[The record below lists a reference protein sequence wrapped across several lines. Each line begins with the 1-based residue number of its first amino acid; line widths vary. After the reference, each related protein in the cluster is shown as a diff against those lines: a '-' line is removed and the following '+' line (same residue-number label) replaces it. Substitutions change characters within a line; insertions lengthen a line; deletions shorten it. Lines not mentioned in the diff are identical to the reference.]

1 MSINNIIEF
10 NKTNQNK
17 GLNGFYFKNILK
29 LAKNY
34 YICIFEYRDMDYNN
48 LCKSILDLDS
58 KVRFAGICDES
69 GEIKHG
75 GQKEGV
81 ENILSNEETRKSNLQ
96 ALARWGL
103 RNSLSSKIGR
113 GKYAMAEYE
122 KIKRIT
128 IPLDDDHLLLITTEV
143 EADHAQIISNALK
156 LLNASS

>member
-1 MSINNIIEF
+1 
-10 NKTNQNK
+10 
-17 GLNGFYFKNILK
+17 
-29 LAKNY
+29 
-34 YICIFEYRDMDYNN
+34 MDYDN
-48 LCKSILDLDS
+48 LCRSILQMDS
-58 KVRFAGICDES
+58 KVRFAGICDVS
-69 GEIKHG
+69 GEIKYG

-81 ENILSNEETRKSNLQ
+81 KNILTNEETRKSNLQ

-143 EADHAQIISNALK
+143 EADHAQIISNTLK
-156 LLNASS
+156 LLSASL

>member
-1 MSINNIIEF
+1 M
-10 NKTNQNK
+10 
-17 GLNGFYFKNILK
+17 LK

>member
-1 MSINNIIEF
+1 
-10 NKTNQNK
+10 
-17 GLNGFYFKNILK
+17 
-29 LAKNY
+29 
-34 YICIFEYRDMDYNN
+34 MDYDN
-48 LCKSILDLDS
+48 LCRSILQMDS
-58 KVRFAGICDES
+58 KVRFAGICDVS

-81 ENILSNEETRKSNLQ
+81 KNFLTNEETRKSNLQ

-103 RNSLSSKIGR
+103 RNSLSSKIRR

-143 EADHAQIISNALK
+143 QADHGKIISDTLK
-156 LLNASS
+156 LLSVND

>member
-17 GLNGFYFKNILK
+17 GLNGFYFKDILK

-34 YICIFEYRDMDYNN
+34 YICFFEYRDMDYNN

>member
-1 MSINNIIEF
+1 LSINNIIEF

-34 YICIFEYRDMDYNN
+34 YICFFEYRDMDYNN

-58 KVRFAGICDES
+58 KIRFAGICDES

-143 EADHAQIISNALK
+143 EADHEQIINNTLK
-156 LLNASS
+156 LLSASS

>member
-1 MSINNIIEF
+1 
-10 NKTNQNK
+10 
-17 GLNGFYFKNILK
+17 
-29 LAKNY
+29 
-34 YICIFEYRDMDYNN
+34 MDYNN

-58 KVRFAGICDES
+58 KIRFAGICDES
-69 GEIKHG
+69 GEIKYG

-81 ENILSNEETRKSNLQ
+81 ENLLSNEEIRKSNLQ

-143 EADHAQIISNALK
+143 EADHAQIINNTLK
-156 LLNASS
+156 LLSASS

>member
-1 MSINNIIEF
+1 LSINNIIEF

-34 YICIFEYRDMDYNN
+34 YICFFEYRDMDYNN
-48 LCKSILDLDS
+48 LCKSILVLDS
-58 KVRFAGICDES
+58 KIRFAGICDES

-96 ALARWGL
+96 ALARCGL
-103 RNSLSSKIGR
+103 MNSLSSKIGR

-128 IPLDDDHLLLITTEV
+128 IPLDDDHLLLITTEI

>member
-1 MSINNIIEF
+1 
-10 NKTNQNK
+10 
-17 GLNGFYFKNILK
+17 
-29 LAKNY
+29 
-34 YICIFEYRDMDYNN
+34 MDYDN
-48 LCKSILDLDS
+48 LCRSILQMDS
-58 KVRFAGICDES
+58 KVRSAGICDVS
-69 GEIKHG
+69 GKIKHG

-81 ENILSNEETRKSNLQ
+81 KNILSNDETRKSNLQ

-143 EADHAQIISNALK
+143 QADHGKIISNTIK
-156 LLNASS
+156 LLGTNY